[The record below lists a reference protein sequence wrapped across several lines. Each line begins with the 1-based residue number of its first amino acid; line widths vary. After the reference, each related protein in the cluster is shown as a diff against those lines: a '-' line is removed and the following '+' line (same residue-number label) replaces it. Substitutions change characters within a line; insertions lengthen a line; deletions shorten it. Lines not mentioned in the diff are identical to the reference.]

1 MNVMILV
8 GGFWGKS
15 HMILTIILAAL
26 GAMLGNYLGYW
37 TGKWYGHEIIEKY
50 GDYVGL
56 GKTEQKIL
64 EEQITK
70 N

>member
-1 MNVMILV
+1 
-8 GGFWGKS
+8 
-15 HMILTIILAAL
+15 MILTIILAAL